1 MDGIWTKPGQ
11 RVKLDPYVAYKIM
24 NNTTGQTTVVR
35 LAIGI
40 VLAAT
45 VSTPTNSQMTTVP
58 LIRPSAAGPLGR
70 FPGVSGE
77 NLNGKRF
84 DLPRDFE
91 GALNLVVIAFQREQ
105 QRDVDGWM
113 PFLKALAKDGGDVR
127 IYELPTLGRRYRLMR
142 PIIDGGMRGGIPDT
156 SVRAIT
162 ITLYIDKA
170 PFRRAL
176 ELAGENR
183 IYVLAVDR
191 EGRVHARA
199 SGLFTPE
206 SGAAFK
212 LAAFPALTG
221 VAPFLNKR

>member
-1 MDGIWTKPGQ
+1 M
-11 RVKLDPYVAYKIM
+11 
-24 NNTTGQTTVVR
+24 VR
-35 LAIGI
+35 LAIGV

-45 VSTPTNSQMTTVP
+45 ISIPTNSQMTTTP
-58 LIRPSAAGPLGR
+58 LAPPNAADSLGR
-70 FPGVSGE
+70 FPAVSGD

-91 GALNLVVIAFQREQ
+91 GELNFVVIAFKRDQ

-113 PFLKALAKDGGDVR
+113 PFLKTLAKDRNDVR
-127 IYELPTLGRRYRLMR
+127 IYELPTLGRGYRFMR

-156 SVRAIT
+156 RVRATT

-176 ELAGENR
+176 ELPDEDH

-191 EGRVHARA
+191 DGRVHARA
-199 SGLFTPE
+199 EGLFTPE
-206 SGAAFK
+206 SGAAIR
-212 LAAFPALTG
+212 LAAP
-221 VAPFLNKR
+221 